1 MEDAATAEISRTQVW
16 QWLKNKAKLDDER
29 TLTPNMI
36 MIWEED
42 ELEKIKKYVGEKRY
56 EKGKFDLAT
65 KLFNELI
72 FDENFEEFLTL
83 KAYPFI

>member
-1 MEDAATAEISRTQVW
+1 MAQKI
-16 QWLKNKAKLDDER
+16 KAKLDDER
-29 TLTPNMI
+29 TLKPNMI

-42 ELEKIKKYVGEKRY
+42 ELEKIKKYVGEKRLC

-72 FDENFEEFLTL
+72 LMKISKNFNL
-83 KAYPFI
+83 KSLSVYLVSNKN